1 MKACNTESLL
11 LDGDNLRVADDRLRI
26 GLFPD
31 SERTYF
37 RCKRY
42 LDRLMAAIMLV
53 PGLPLIGVLILL
65 IRLTS
70 RGPGIYRQQRVG
82 KDGRVFWMFKLR
94 SMRMDAEATTGPVW
108 TANGQDPR
116 ITPLGRVMRLL
127 HLDEL
132 PQLFNVLWGE
142 MSMIGPRPERPEFV
156 NVLRREIPGYMD
168 RLAVQPGVTG
178 LAQINLP
185 ADTDL
190 DSVRRKLLLDRE
202 YINTAGFL
210 LDVRIALCTVLR
222 MMGLRGGY
230 AVRCLRLQR
239 SVVLP
244 AMSDTPHD
252 ADADQ
257 QEVPTPE
264 KLAAI
269 AASRRTACRQ
279 AKQLTTSSDK
289 AAPSGNG
296 QPTKKPH
303 PPTPSI
309 RDTLSDSAPPSV
321 SETQQLQNRKA
332 K

>member
-1 MKACNTESLL
+1 MKACSTDSLL
-11 LDGDNLRVADDRLRI
+11 LDGENLPIADDRQMI

-31 SERTYF
+31 SERSYF
-37 RCKRY
+37 RHKRC
-42 LDRLMAAIMLV
+42 LDRLMAAMLLI
-53 PGLPLIGVLILL
+53 PGLPLIGILILL

-70 RGPGIYRQQRVG
+70 RGPGVFRQKRVG
-82 KDGRVFWMFKLR
+82 KDGQVFWMLKLR
-94 SMRMDAEATTGPVW
+94 SMRVDAEAKTGPVW

-116 ITPLGRVMRLL
+116 ITRLGRVMRLL

-142 MSMIGPRPERPEFV
+142 MSIIGPRPERPEFV

-202 YINTAGFL
+202 YINTASLL
-210 LDVRIALCTVLR
+210 LDLRIALCTVLR
-222 MMGLRGGY
+222 MMGLRGGH
-230 AVRCLRLQR
+230 AVRWLRLQR

-244 AMSDTPHD
+244 AAVEMPQD

-257 QEVPTPE
+257 QEVATPE
-264 KLAAI
+264 HLATI
-269 AASRRTACRQ
+269 AAARRTASRQ
-279 AKQLTTSSDK
+279 AKQQSASSDST
-289 AAPSGNG
+289 AQDGNG
-296 QPTKKPH
+296 QPKRSSQPL
-303 PPTPSI
+303 TPNI
-309 RDTLSDSAPPSV
+309 RDTLSDLEPPALT
-321 SETQQLQNRKA
+321 ETQELRIRKA

>member
-1 MKACNTESLL
+1 MNGFNTDSLL
-11 LDGDNLRVADDRLRI
+11 LDVENLPVADDQLRI

-53 PGLPLIGVLILL
+53 PGLPLIGILILL

-70 RGPGIYRQQRVG
+70 RGPGIFLQQRVG
-82 KDGRVFWMFKLR
+82 KDGHVFWMFKLR
-94 SMRMDAEATTGPVW
+94 SMRVDAEATTGPVW
-108 TANGQDPR
+108 TANGHDPR

-202 YINTAGFL
+202 YINTARFS

-222 MMGLRGGY
+222 MMGLRGGH

-244 AMSDTPHD
+244 AMVETPQD
-252 ADADQ
+252 PDADQ

-264 KLAAI
+264 RLATI
-269 AASRRTACRQ
+269 AASRRATCCH
-279 AKQLTTSSDK
+279 AKHQTISSPT
-289 AAPSGNG
+289 AAPGGNG
-296 QPTKKPH
+296 QPTKRPH
-303 PPTPSI
+303 SPTPSI
-309 RDTLSDSAPPSV
+309 RDTLSDSATPSV
-321 SETQQLQNRKA
+321 SETQQL
-332 K
+332 

>member
-1 MKACNTESLL
+1 
-11 LDGDNLRVADDRLRI
+11 LDVDNLPVADNRLRI

-31 SERTYF
+31 SQRSYF
-37 RCKRY
+37 RYKRY
-42 LDRLMAAIMLV
+42 LDRLMSAIMLI
-53 PGLPLIGVLILL
+53 PALPLIGVLILL

-94 SMRMDAEATTGPVW
+94 SMRVDAEAKTGPVW
-108 TANGQDPR
+108 TANGHDPR
-116 ITPLGRVMRLL
+116 ITPLGRVMRML

-210 LDVRIALCTVLR
+210 LDARIALCTVLR
-222 MMGLRGGY
+222 MMGLSGGY
-230 AVRCLRLQR
+230 AVRWLRLQR

-244 AMSDTPHD
+244 AMSDAPHD

-264 KLAAI
+264 GLAAI
-269 AASRRTACRQ
+269 AASRRAACRQ
-279 AKQLTTSSDK
+279 AKQQATSSGTS
-289 AAPSGNG
+289 APGGNG
-296 QPTKKPH
+296 QPTRRPH
-303 PPTPSI
+303 PPTTSI
-309 RDTLSDSAPPSV
+309 RDTLSDSAPPSI
-321 SETQQLQNRKA
+321 SETQQLQIRKA